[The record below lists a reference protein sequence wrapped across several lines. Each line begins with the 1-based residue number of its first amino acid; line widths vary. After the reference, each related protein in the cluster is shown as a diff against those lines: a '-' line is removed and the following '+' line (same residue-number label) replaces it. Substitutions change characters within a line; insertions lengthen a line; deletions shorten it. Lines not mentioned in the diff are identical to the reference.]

1 MIQTQTNTDPSI
13 VIVFVDNNYKM
24 AIMSHVMRYTL
35 YPGSSSHEVGTFK
48 LNLTL
53 VPTCARV
60 EDKTSARHRTKRVC
74 NRLNEIR

>member
-35 YPGSSSHEVGTFK
+35 YPGSLRHAMMPHVMRY
-48 LNLTL
+48 TL
-53 VPTCARV
+53 YPG
-60 EDKTSARHRTKRVC
+60 S
-74 NRLNEIR
+74 